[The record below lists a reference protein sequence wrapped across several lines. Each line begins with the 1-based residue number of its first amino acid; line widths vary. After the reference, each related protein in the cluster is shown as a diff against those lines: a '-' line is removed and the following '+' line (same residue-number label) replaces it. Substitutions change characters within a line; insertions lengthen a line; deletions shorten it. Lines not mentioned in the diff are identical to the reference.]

1 MAQQPP
7 PGDDLFHMIE
17 GDPNQPG
24 PTIVYTH
31 NYDKQLQIVFSE
43 SFAVADL
50 KPTVI
55 KIHGGDFVVD
65 VVASASATPA
75 PLPDVQRRPGVLEVA
90 LFCLPEAMREDFEG
104 FIGDLR
110 ERCAEKAAEGWPR
123 WLLALGTA
131 TQVTIM
137 ILVGLWRTG
146 ALKAL
151 GLLRLL
157 GL

>member
-7 PGDDLFHMIE
+7 PGDDLFHVFE

-31 NYDKQLQIVFSE
+31 SIYKQIEMAFSE

-55 KIHGGDFVVD
+55 KIHGGDLVVD
-65 VVASASATPA
+65 VVPPASATPA
-75 PLPDVQRRPGVLEVA
+75 PMPDVRRRPGVLEVA
-90 LFCLPEAMREDFEG
+90 LFCLPKAIREDSES
-104 FIGDLR
+104 FIGDLL
-110 ERCAEKAAEGWPR
+110 ESSATKAAEGWP
-123 WLLALGTA
+123 WPLLVVTGTV
-131 TQVTIM
+131 QVLVM
-137 ILVGLWRTG
+137 LVVGLWRAG
-146 ALKAL
+146 VLKAMGIL
-151 GLLRLL
+151 KLL